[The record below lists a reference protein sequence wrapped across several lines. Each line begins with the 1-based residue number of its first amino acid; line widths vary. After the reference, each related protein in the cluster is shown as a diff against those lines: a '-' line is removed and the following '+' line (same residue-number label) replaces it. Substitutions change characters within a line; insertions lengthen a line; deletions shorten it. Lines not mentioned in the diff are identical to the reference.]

1 METVLTAYNSQV
13 QKWTAPPVKSKKM
26 IRLVTFMAKFNGIFE
41 AVFTDAKKA
50 VLDEILYLTS
60 TSGLATVKGSTLA
73 EKTGYKIRTVR
84 AAVKAL
90 KETEQFVVAQTAN
103 GRAGAYIFIDK
114 EHENYPLIMKDLFDL
129 DVTPVVVEN
138 NHTHHDAQLN
148 AQLDAPLQNSETLDT
163 TGLVDEKEQP
173 ISFNSFNSFKKD
185 LKPKQELPS
194 NLYGKVCKEMNIV
207 GQDES
212 VTQVMRMIE
221 KTKTEI
227 DDLTDEIA
235 LHAVHEAVNNKA
247 NNVAAYAR
255 KVINNFMKPSDNVS
269 KPSKPTVKAN
279 TPQWFK
285 EGVHKQKHDDSN
297 TFNKQQQAQAKYNVL
312 KKFFDEDAIK
322 KQMGDLYSLVS

>member
-26 IRLVTFMAKFNGIFE
+26 IRLITFMAKFNGIFE

-163 TGLVDEKEQP
+163 TDVVDEKEDP
-173 ISFNSFNSFKKD
+173 ISFNSFNSFNSFKKD
-185 LKPKQELPS
+185 LKPKQELAS
-194 NLYGKVCKEMNIV
+194 NLYGQVCKEMNVV
-207 GQDES
+207 GKDES
-212 VTQVMRMIE
+212 VTAIMRTIE
-221 KTKTEI
+221 KAKKDI
-227 DDLTDEIA
+227 DGLTDDIA
-235 LHAVHEAVNNKA
+235 LDAVKEAVHNKA
-247 NNVAAYAR
+247 NDVAAYAY
-255 KVINNFMKPSDNVS
+255 KVIKNLMNPQQSRTSHS
-269 KPSKPTVKAN
+269 KPVLQVDESKLPS
-279 TPQWFK
+279 WFK
-285 EGVHKQKHDDSN
+285 DKTHKKHVDETVSN
-297 TFNKQQQAQAKYNVL
+297 EQAINFEEEVRKINAQYNL
-312 KKFFDEDAIK
+312 
-322 KQMGDLYSLVS
+322 

>member
-114 EHENYPLIMKDLFDL
+114 EHENYPLIMKDLFDV

-138 NHTHHDAQLN
+138 NHTHHDAPLC
-148 AQLDAPLQNSETLDT
+148 AHLQNAETLDT

-173 ISFNSFNSFKKD
+173 ISFSSFNSFKKY

-194 NLYGKVCKEMNIV
+194 NLYGKVCKEMNVV

-221 KTKTEI
+221 KAKTKI
-227 DDLTDEIA
+227 DGLTDEIA
-235 LHAVHEAVNNKA
+235 LHAVREAVNNKA

-269 KPSKPTVKAN
+269 KPSKPIIKAN

-285 EGVHKQKHDDSN
+285 DGVHKQQHDDSN
-297 TFNKQQQAQAKYNVL
+297 TFNEQQQAQAKYNVL